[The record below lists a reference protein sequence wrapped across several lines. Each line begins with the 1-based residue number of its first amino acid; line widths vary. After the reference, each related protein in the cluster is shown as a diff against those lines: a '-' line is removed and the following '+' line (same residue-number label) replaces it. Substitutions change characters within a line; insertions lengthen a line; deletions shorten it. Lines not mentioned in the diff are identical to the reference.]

1 MKTNSNSEYQTP
13 AVCVQQIAPEGVLCG
28 SVTTDS
34 FTVDKGLSSD
44 DF

>member
-1 MKTNSNSEYQTP
+1 MNIKSNPEYQTP
-13 AVCVQQIAPEGVLCG
+13 MVCVQQIASEGVLCG